1 MGMISRI
8 TLRQGLGLG
17 DLWRQL
23 RQVLKGRYV
32 EIWSDVFEEG
42 IFWVADEARKALEEV
57 KVPFKII
64 GQIPADRVRVYY
76 APHLQPDPESLPNED
91 SVKARVLAGHGVGAV
106 LFFIGDGQT
115 MPPEEPTDPKDAL
128 FYLSKPGAKYYYLW
142 RLFRSRED
150 AEGYVVQQFKD
161 DEPARAWAASIP
173 VLAYG
178 ELLQNAQKEGQ
189 A

>member
-42 IFWVADEARKALEEV
+42 IFWVADEARRALEEV
-57 KVPFKII
+57 KIPFKVT
-64 GQIPADRVRVYY
+64 GRIPSDRVRVYY
-76 APHLQPDPESLPNED
+76 APHLQPDPESLPNEN

-128 FYLSKPGAKYYYLW
+128 FYLSKPGA
-142 RLFRSRED
+142 
-150 AEGYVVQQFKD
+150 
-161 DEPARAWAASIP
+161 
-173 VLAYG
+173 
-178 ELLQNAQKEGQ
+178 
-189 A
+189 

>member
-23 RQVLKGRYV
+23 RQALKGRYV
-32 EIWSDVFEEG
+32 EIWSDVFEEHV
-42 IFWVADEARKALEEV
+42 FWVADEAKRALEEV
-57 KVPFKII
+57 KVPFTVTA
-64 GQIPADRVRVYY
+64 QIPADRVKVYY
-76 APHLQPDPESLPNED
+76 ARHLQPDGESLPNED

-115 MPPEEPTDPKDAL
+115 MPPDEPTDPKDAL

-142 RLFRSRED
+142 RLFRSKED
-150 AEGYVVQQFKD
+150 AEGYAAQKFKG
-161 DEPARAWAASIP
+161 DEHARGWAASIP

-178 ELLQNAQKEGQ
+178 ELLQNAEKEGQ